1 MRIDPTIKE
10 DLKRYLL
17 EKLDEK
23 KRIVTIL
30 SPYRLQ
36 PDDIDQIKAKFEDLH
51 HAHIENV
58 VDKSL
63 LAGFVILFG
72 TKMIDVSLKRKI
84 GDIVETANRL

>member
-30 SPYRLQ
+30 SPYPLEA
-36 PDDIDQIKAKFEDLH
+36 DDIEEIKSKFEYLH

-58 VDKSL
+58 IDKSL
-63 LAGFVILFG
+63 LAGFVIMFG

-84 GDIVETANRL
+84 GDIVETAKRI